1 MSGPGPRAPR
11 HRGRSSV
18 TTAESSA
25 PAGAE
30 PEEPALRKG
39 QRTRRALLAAAEQVF
54 GALGYHDA
62 SIVKITEEAGVAQ
75 GTFYLYFTGKQQI
88 FDEVVDD
95 LNQRVR
101 RAMSEASR
109 GATTRFEAERLGF
122 AGFFQFTAEHPNLY
136 RVIRQAEFVSPQAMR
151 RHYETIIA
159 HYIPSLTEAME
170 KGEVA
175 RGDPMVLAWALAA
188 VGEAVGMRW
197 ILWSDDRQMP
207 ARVSEEVNRIIG
219 RMLGI
224 EEV

>member
-1 MSGPGPRAPR
+1 M
-11 HRGRSSV
+11 
-18 TTAESSA
+18 
-25 PAGAE
+25 
-30 PEEPALRKG
+30 LRKG
-39 QRTRRALLAAAEQVF
+39 QRTRRSLLLAAEQVF

-75 GTFYLYFTGKQQI
+75 GTFYLYFASKQQI

-109 GATTRFEAERLGF
+109 GAATRFEAERLGF

-136 RVIRQAEFVSPQAMR
+136 RIIRQAEFVSPQAMR

-159 HYIPSLTEAME
+159 HYIPSLTEAMD
-170 KGEVA
+170 KGEVT

-207 ARVSEEVNRIIG
+207 PDVSEEVNRIIG

-224 EEV
+224 EET

>member
-1 MSGPGPRAPR
+1 MSGPDPRAPR
-11 HRGRSSV
+11 PRGRAIV
-18 TTAESSA
+18 A
-25 PAGAE
+25 PAGPRPPAGVGL
-30 PEEPALRKG
+30 EEPALRKG
-39 QRTRRALLAAAEQVF
+39 QRTRRALLQAAEQVF

-62 SIVKITEEAGVAQ
+62 SIVKITEKAGVAQ
-75 GTFYLYFTGKQQI
+75 GTFYLYFTSKQEI

-159 HYIPSLTEAME
+159 HYIPALTEAMD
-170 KGEVA
+170 KGEVT

-197 ILWSDDRQMP
+197 ILWNDDRQMP
-207 ARVSEEVNRIIG
+207 PDVSEEVNRIIG

-224 EEV
+224 EET